1 MKKVFL
7 TLFILGGIIWLGGGI
22 VRNVVA
28 FDLFNPGTLD
38 LKAALTEG
46 MRLQTVRVY
55 ALIGGWTSAGFLAT
69 LVGGIAAFILE
80 RKEWKRRAWILMS
93 AILFFLIIPIQLWM
107 IWQDYRLWQLF
118 DVWSG
123 MPLAHPAEIIG
134 VFLYRIQDTSASV
147 MNGLSFFVAVTI
159 TLVLI
164 WKPLESR

>member
-38 LKAALTEG
+38 LKSAHTEG
-46 MRLQTVRVY
+46 MRLQSVRVY
-55 ALIGGWTSAGFLAT
+55 ALIGGWTSAGFFAAI
-69 LVGGIAAFILE
+69 VGGLIAFLLE
-80 RKEWKRRAWILMS
+80 RKEWKRRAWIVMS
-93 AILFFLIIPIQLWM
+93 AILFFMIVPIQLWM
-107 IWQDYRLWQLF
+107 IWKDYRLWQLF
-118 DVWSG
+118 DAWSG
-123 MPLAHPAEIIG
+123 MPLAQPAEIIS
-134 VFLYRIQDTSASV
+134 VFLNRIQDTAVSV
-147 MNGLSFFVAVTI
+147 ANGLSFLIAITI

>member
-7 TLFILGGIIWLGGGI
+7 SFFILGGIIWLGGGI
-22 VRNVVA
+22 VRNAVA
-28 FDLFNPGTLD
+28 FDLFNPGTLE
-38 LKAALTEG
+38 LKQAHTEG

-55 ALIGGWTSAGFLAT
+55 ALIGGWTSAGFLAAI
-69 LVGGIAAFILE
+69 LGGIAVFILE
-80 RKEWKRRAWILMS
+80 RKEWKRRAWIVMS

-107 IWQDYRLWQLF
+107 MWQDYRLWQLF

-123 MPLAHPAEIIG
+123 MPLAHPAEIVG
-134 VFLYRIQDTSASV
+134 VFLNRIQDTTASV
-147 MNGLSFFVAVTI
+147 MNGLSFLVALTI